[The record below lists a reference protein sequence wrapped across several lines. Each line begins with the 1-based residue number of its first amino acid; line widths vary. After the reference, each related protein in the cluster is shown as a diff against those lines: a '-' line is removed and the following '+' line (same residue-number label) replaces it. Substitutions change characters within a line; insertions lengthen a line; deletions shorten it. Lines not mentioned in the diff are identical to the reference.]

1 MARNRDGSLSKQK
14 VAVTFQ
20 GGVDEVTAE
29 ALVVPGRMEAME
41 NGVYKKTGEISKRN
55 GYDDLNVD
63 VDRAWPSIY
72 SSVAPFPT
80 PPFVGPVTTG
90 ESMGVLEDE
99 LLLFDGNYVV
109 SRSSKD
115 VNWTYRDQ
123 ATPVITT
130 SERIGWGQQSELGR
144 ASGSSFEREVT
155 KQHAVQMIIH
165 NGLRVY
171 TWYDNDPVQN
181 VSRRQYF
188 SVIDDVTGDRL
199 IVSELVYATSTG
211 LRYGGAASR
220 LVAMGDY
227 IFCIT
232 IEGGT
237 DLVAVR
243 MDSANFDAASPW
255 SDVYTV
261 ATDVHPTNQFLDAVE
276 IDDTEVAVAYV
287 RQFNQTDYIRTLR
300 MDNVGTVLASVDT
313 AEDCNRCLSVYKDSV
328 SGRIGIAWCNL
339 HSIIGNNG
347 LQDTKFILWDAALTN
362 VPANWAVYQAGPFG
376 MLINQ
381 ESVDVAGAA
390 LHVSLGPGLQDS
402 YLSVIWDSHTG
413 VTGADYTN
421 PYLPPQTRV
430 KIRHCSSSIIT
441 TQADY
446 DINAAGALANGVV
459 GQTTLASGIAPAGNQ
474 GYNPDI
480 FYATLASRQFKRGN
494 YVYFAVVQ
502 PHTPAQRVPD
512 PDPDDP
518 NNWSYYIPL
527 LQDGNTDT
535 SYGLMRM
542 ECAGATYA
550 EFVAP
555 TAAVAQFKTK
565 YSKQSICSIVGKFCA
580 RISGGNH
587 TQAAVSRLNKD
598 LNTDKYHWAGA
609 EIALGP
615 AEPGERS
622 RNIYGEVEPIDAFT
636 EVPAFSML
644 AECFIDFSDLQN
656 RYESVVKNQLR
667 LTAGGVVSS
676 YDKSNFTQDSWSF
689 APEIWAP
696 GGANVTTGTPP
707 NYTVQ
712 IVAVYEW
719 WDNRGQRHQSAPSVP
734 YVFKKL
740 AAGAPFPGPLYVN
753 TYGWLPKDTRVVIY
767 RTTNNGT
774 TFYRLPEHSTTNPE
788 DKPGVRAYPY
798 AGSDSLTG
806 GAHPGLVAVPD
817 TAWWTPFETSETA
830 LTSNEILYTD
840 GGVVPNEEPPS
851 NTCIADW
858 DGRVWVGGLSQKN
871 QVAFSKTLRSNESV
885 NFSDIFRLEVGS
897 QLEKVVA
904 LQGMDDKLIVFKE
917 DSIYVIYGDG
927 PNDLGQGAT
936 YRAQLV
942 TSEQGCLGPKGVIS
956 TPKGVMFHN
965 PAGIYMVTRS
975 LQIEFAGARVEDTTT
990 NRTVHGAAL
999 VPDKTQVRFMLS
1011 GGNYAVVYDYLLDV
1025 WYRFTNHQ
1033 SCAGGSCEM
1042 WKGNFSFL
1050 NAGGAMKVQNAG
1062 YLDDFAAGTG
1072 TYIPT
1077 TLETAWIKSGD
1088 VEGLQRV
1095 YKALVLGELI
1105 VGHTLTINVGFDY
1118 DSAYTDTKT
1127 WTPAELAALP
1137 RYQLEIRPS
1146 RQRCQAIRF
1155 RIQDTGTPP
1164 TESQGYIMTY
1174 LMLEVGIQ
1182 QGLYKR
1188 YPIAEARK

>member
-1 MARNRDGSLSKQK
+1 MARTRDGSLSKQK

-63 VDRAWPSIY
+63 VDRAWPSVY

-109 SRSSKD
+109 SRSSAD
-115 VNWTYRDQ
+115 ANWTYRDQ

-130 SERIGWGQQSELGR
+130 SERIGWGQQSELGK

-171 TWYDNDPVQN
+171 TWYDSDPVQN
-181 VSRRQYF
+181 AIRRQYF

-199 IVSELVYATSTG
+199 IVSELVYAASTG

-276 IDDTEVAVAYV
+276 IDDSEIAVAYV

-339 HSIIGNNG
+339 HSVVGNTG

-362 VPANWAVYQAGPFG
+362 VPANWAVYQAGPLG

-381 ESVDVAGAA
+381 ESVDAVGAA
-390 LHVSLGPGLQDS
+390 LHISLGPGIEDN
-402 YLSVIWDSHTG
+402 YLSVIWDAHTG

-421 PYLPPQTRV
+421 PYLPPRTRV

-441 TQADY
+441 TQAAY
-446 DINAAGALANGVV
+446 DINAAGFVANGVV
-459 GQTTLASGIAPAGNQ
+459 GQLTLTSGLPNAGNQ

-494 YVYFAVVQ
+494 YVYFSVVQ
-502 PHTPAQRVPD
+502 PHTPAQRVPEPSD
-512 PDPDDP
+512 PDTEYR
-518 NNWSYYIPL
+518 SYVTI

-555 TAAVAQFKTK
+555 GAGPTELKTK
-565 YSKQSICSIVGKFCA
+565 YSKQSTCSIVGKFCA

-587 TQAAVSRLNKD
+587 THGAVSRVTKDPNKD
-598 LNTDKYHWAGA
+598 TYFWAGA
-609 EIALGP
+609 EIALAP
-615 AEPGERS
+615 TELGERAKYK
-622 RNIYGEVEPIDAFT
+622 YGIVSESDAFT
-636 EVPAFSML
+636 AIPAFAML
-644 AECFIDFSDLQN
+644 AECFIDFDDLQN
-656 RYESVVKNQLR
+656 RYESVTKNQLR

-676 YDKSNFTQDSWSF
+676 YDKSNFTQDAWTF
-689 APEIWAP
+689 APEIWKP
-696 GGANVTTGTPP
+696 DG
-707 NYTVQ
+707 YTNQVGPSSGIVQ
-712 IVAVYEW
+712 VVAVYEW
-719 WDNRGQRHQSAPSVP
+719 WDNRGQRHQSAPSLPLQFRV
-734 YVFKKL
+734 
-740 AAGAPFPGPLYVN
+740 GAPAVTGIEVN
-753 TYGWLPKDTRVVIY
+753 TYGWLPKDTRVVLY
-767 RTTNNGT
+767 RTVNNGT
-774 TFYRLPEHSTTNPE
+774 TFYRLPSHSATQE
-788 DKPGVRAYPY
+788 DEPGIRAYPY
-798 AGSDSLTG
+798 AGSPALTG
-806 GAHPGLVAVPD
+806 GATPGTVTISPLY
-817 TAWWTPFETSETA
+817 WWTPFVSVLQESA
-830 LTSNEILYTD
+830 LTSNEVLYTD

-965 PAGIYMVTRS
+965 AAGIYMVTRS

-999 VPDKTQVRFMLS
+999 VPDRTQVRFMLS

-1062 YLDDFAAGTG
+1062 YLDDYAAGTG
-1072 TYIPT
+1072 NYIPT

-1146 RQRCQAIRF
+1146 RQRCQAMRF

-1164 TESQGYIMTY
+1164 AESQGYIMTY

>member
-1 MARNRDGSLSKQK
+1 
-14 VAVTFQ
+14 
-20 GGVDEVTAE
+20 
-29 ALVVPGRMEAME
+29 
-41 NGVYKKTGEISKRN
+41 
-55 GYDDLNVD
+55 
-63 VDRAWPSIY
+63 
-72 SSVAPFPT
+72 
-80 PPFVGPVTTG
+80 
-90 ESMGVLEDE
+90 
-99 LLLFDGNYVV
+99 
-109 SRSSKD
+109 
-115 VNWTYRDQ
+115 
-123 ATPVITT
+123 
-130 SERIGWGQQSELGR
+130 
-144 ASGSSFEREVT
+144 
-155 KQHAVQMIIH
+155 
-165 NGLRVY
+165 
-171 TWYDNDPVQN
+171 
-181 VSRRQYF
+181 
-188 SVIDDVTGDRL
+188 
-199 IVSELVYATSTG
+199 
-211 LRYGGAASR
+211 
-220 LVAMGDY
+220 
-227 IFCIT
+227 
-232 IEGGT
+232 
-237 DLVAVR
+237 
-243 MDSANFDAASPW
+243 
-255 SDVYTV
+255 
-261 ATDVHPTNQFLDAVE
+261 
-276 IDDTEVAVAYV
+276 
-287 RQFNQTDYIRTLR
+287 

-313 AEDCNRCLSVYKDSV
+313 AEDCNSCLSVYKDPV
-328 SGRIGIAWCNL
+328 SGRIGIAWCHL
-339 HSIIGNNG
+339 HTIVGNTG

-362 VPANWAVYQAGPFG
+362 VPANWAVYQAGPLG

-390 LHVSLGPGLQDS
+390 LHISLGPGIQDS

-446 DINAAGALANGVV
+446 DINAAGVLANGVV
-459 GQTTLASGIAPAGNQ
+459 GQTSLVGPAPAGNQ

-494 YVYFAVVQ
+494 YVYFSIVQ
-502 PHTPAQRVPD
+502 PHTPAQRVPE
-512 PDPDDP
+512 PDPDVSVQ
-518 NNWSYYIPL
+518 WSYYIPM
-527 LQDGNTDT
+527 LQNGNTDT

-542 ECAGATYA
+542 ECAGAAFA
-550 EFVAP
+550 EFVPP
-555 TAAVAQFKTK
+555 TMAANEFASK
-565 YSKQSICSIVGKFCA
+565 YSKQSTCSIVGKFCA

-587 TQAAVSRLNKD
+587 THGAVSRLSKNPNAD
-598 LNTDKYHWAGA
+598 SYHWAGA

-615 AEPGERS
+615 SEPGERS

-696 GGANVTTGTPP
+696 NGAIQTTGTAPA
-707 NYTVQ
+707 YTVQ
-712 IVAVYEW
+712 VVAVFEW

-740 AAGAPFPGPLYVN
+740 AAGAPFPGSLQVN

-774 TFYRLPEHSTTNPE
+774 TFYRLPEHSATVPA

-798 AGSDSLTG
+798 SGSPALTG
-806 GAHPGLVAVPD
+806 GATPGFVTVSD
-817 TAWWTPFETSETA
+817 TVWWTPFETSEAA

-897 QLEKVVA
+897 QLEKVVG

-917 DSIYVIYGDG
+917 NSIYVIYGDG

-942 TSEQGCLGPKGVIS
+942 TSEQGCLGPKGVVS

-965 PAGIYMVTRS
+965 PAGIYRVNRS
-975 LQIEFAGARVEDTTT
+975 LQVEFAGARVEDTTT
-990 NRTVHGAAL
+990 GRTVNGSAL
-999 VPDKTQVRFMLS
+999 VPSKTQVRFML
-1011 GGNYAVVYDYLLDV
+1011 GGGTYAAVYDYLLDV
-1025 WYRFTNHQ
+1025 WYTFTNHE

-1042 WKGNFSFL
+1042 WKGNFTFL
-1050 NAGGAMKVQNAG
+1050 NAGGAMKVQNVG

-1088 VEGLQRV
+1088 VEGLQRI
-1095 YKALVLGELI
+1095 YKGLVLGQLMM
-1105 VGHTLTINVGFDY
+1105 GHTLTINVGFDY
-1118 DSAYTDTKT
+1118 DTPYTDTKT
-1127 WTPAELAALP
+1127 WTPADLAALP
-1137 RYQLEIRPS
+1137 RYQVEIRPS

-1155 RIQDTGTPP
+1155 KIQDTGTPP
-1164 TESQGYIMTY
+1164 AESQGYIMTY

>member
-1 MARNRDGSLSKQK
+1 MARNRDGSLAKQK
-14 VAVTFQ
+14 VAVTFA

-29 ALVVPGRMEAME
+29 ALVVPGTMETME
-41 NGVYKKTGEISKRN
+41 NGVYNKTGEISKRN

-63 VDRAWPSIY
+63 VDRAWPANY
-72 SSVAPFPT
+72 GVT
-80 PPFVGPVTTG
+80 PPFVGPVTSG
-90 ESMGVLEDE
+90 ESTGVLEDE

-109 SRSSKD
+109 SRSSTD
-115 VNWTYRDQ
+115 TNWTYRDQ

-130 SERIGWGQQSELGR
+130 SERIGWGQKSQLGMTPTTGF
-144 ASGSSFEREVT
+144 AREVT
-155 KQHAVQMIIH
+155 PQYAVQMIVH
-165 NGLRVY
+165 NGFRVY
-171 TWYDNDPVQN
+171 TWFSTDPTVEPN
-181 VSRRQYF
+181 PRMFF
-188 SVIDDVTGDRL
+188 SVIDDATGDRL
-199 IVSELVYATSTG
+199 VVSEVVNV
-211 LRYGGAASR
+211 GGFRSSGVASR

-227 IFCIT
+227 IFLMLT
-232 IEGGT
+232 SGT
-237 DLVAVR
+237 LLKALR
-243 MDSANFDAASPW
+243 MDATPTFDAGSPW
-255 SDVYTV
+255 SNIFIV
-261 ATDVHPTNQFLDAVE
+261 ATDVHPTNKWMDAVE
-276 IDDTEVAVAYV
+276 IDTNEIAVAYV

-313 AEDCNRCLSVYKDSV
+313 AEDCNRCLSVYKDPV
-328 SGRIGIAWCNL
+328 SGRIGIAWCHL
-339 HSIIGNNG
+339 HTIVGNTG

-362 VPANWAVYQAGPFG
+362 VPANWAVYQAGPLG

-390 LHVSLGPGLQDS
+390 LHISLGPGIEDN
-402 YLSVIWDSHTG
+402 YLSVIWDAHTG

-421 PYLPPQTRV
+421 PYLPPRTRV

-441 TQADY
+441 TQTDY
-446 DINAAGALANGVV
+446 DINAPLPANLANGVV
-459 GQTTLASGIAPAGNQ
+459 GQTTLASPMPLPGNQ

-494 YVYFAVVQ
+494 YVYFSVVQ
-502 PHTPAQRVPD
+502 PHTPAQRVPEPSD
-512 PDPDDP
+512 PDTEYR
-518 NNWSYYIPL
+518 SYVTI

-535 SYGLMRM
+535 SYGLIRM
-542 ECAGATYA
+542 ECSGAAFA

-555 TAAVAQFKTK
+555 GGAPNEFISK
-565 YSKQSICSIVGKFCA
+565 YSKQSTCSIVGKFCE

-587 TQAAVSRLNKD
+587 THGAVSRVTKDPNKD
-598 LNTDKYHWAGA
+598 TYFWAGA
-609 EIALGP
+609 EIALAP
-615 AEPGERS
+615 TELGERAKYK
-622 RNIYGEVEPIDAFT
+622 YGIVSESDAFT
-636 EVPAFSML
+636 AIPAFAML
-644 AECFIDFSDLQN
+644 AECFIDFADLQN
-656 RYESVVKNQLR
+656 RYESVTKNQLR

-676 YDKSNFTQDSWSF
+676 YDKDNFTQDCWTF
-689 APEIWAP
+689 APEIWKP
-696 GGANVTTGTPP
+696 DGYTNQGGPSSGI
-707 NYTVQ
+707 VQ
-712 IVAVYEW
+712 VVAVYEW
-719 WDNRGQRHQSAPSVP
+719 WDNRGQRHQSAPSLPLQFRV
-734 YVFKKL
+734 
-740 AAGAPFPGPLYVN
+740 GAPAVTGIEVN
-753 TYGWLPKDTRVVIY
+753 TYGWLPKDTRVVLY
-767 RTTNNGT
+767 RTVNNGT
-774 TFYRLPEHSTTNPE
+774 TFYRLPSHSATQE
-788 DKPGVRAYPY
+788 DEPGIRAYPY
-798 AGSDSLTG
+798 AGSPALTG
-806 GAHPGLVAVPD
+806 GATPGTVTISELY
-817 TAWWTPFETSETA
+817 WWTPFVFASQESA
-830 LTSNEILYTD
+830 LTSNEVLYTD

-917 DSIYVIYGDG
+917 NSIYVIYGDG

-942 TSEQGCLGPKGVIS
+942 TSEQGCLGPKGVVS

-965 PAGIYMVTRS
+965 PAGIYRVNRS
-975 LQIEFAGARVEDTTT
+975 LQVEFAGARVEDTTT
-990 NRTVHGAAL
+990 NRTVNGAAL
-999 VPDKTQVRFMLS
+999 VPSKTQVRFMLS
-1011 GGNYAVVYDYLLDV
+1011 AGTYAVVYDYLLDV
-1025 WYRFTNHQ
+1025 WYRFTNHE

-1042 WKGNFSFL
+1042 WKGNFTFL
-1050 NAGGAMKVQNAG
+1050 NAGGAMKAQNTG
-1062 YLDDFAAGTG
+1062 YLDDFAGGTG

-1088 VEGLQRV
+1088 VEGLQRI
-1095 YKALVLGELI
+1095 YKGLVLGKLI

-1127 WTPAELAALP
+1127 WTPAELATLP

-1164 TESQGYIMTY
+1164 AESQGYIMTY